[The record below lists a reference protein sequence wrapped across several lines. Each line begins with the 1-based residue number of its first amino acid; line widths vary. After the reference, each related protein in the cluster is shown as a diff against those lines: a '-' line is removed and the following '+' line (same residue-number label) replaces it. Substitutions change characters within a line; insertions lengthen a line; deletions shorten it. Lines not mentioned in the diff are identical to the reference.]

1 MHDVVQPFPAA
12 GSFLLLGCSELSG
25 EATTTPIVGLAPF
38 WLPPGALTYA
48 LDLAGSSDDALFWG
62 HCIWSSMFEKAV
74 LSFSAFLISSAL
86 T

>member
-1 MHDVVQPFPAA
+1 MLSRVPPNVRYWGPLINARTLISVPPF
-12 GSFLLLGCSELSG
+12 F
-25 EATTTPIVGLAPF
+25 VGASKHKGTR
-38 WLPPGALTYA
+38 WRKRCDA

-62 HCIWSSMFEKAV
+62 HCIWSSMFEKAA